1 MPENAFGWVPTPAI
15 VAPIEFTMRLK
26 DYGAL
31 GGHMQRVR
39 TVEDVLKNERVRLI
53 GWNGLNPWP
62 VAAGERRETRG

>member
-1 MPENAFGWVPTPAI
+1 V
-15 VAPIEFTMRLK
+15 

-31 GGHMQRVR
+31 GGHMESVR

-62 VAAGERRETRG
+62 VGIDERREARG